1 MGLKKTPSAT
11 MKTTMKKYPLLLVLA
26 VLSLTTAAAAQEFPT
41 EPHEFLLAKL
51 AAEEGR
57 YDEALNRLDK
67 VIAKNPADEVL
78 LYERAMIL
86 LDAGRIER
94 AEAEL
99 RAVVQKSPEFYDGN
113 RVLGRVLL
121 DRSGSDRAKVEEA
134 LRYLQAAYKTNPDD
148 LSTGIA
154 VSQILRSLNRIADAE
169 RVLAAMVERAPDQR
183 ALTFNYAQV
192 LTALDRIAEAK
203 QYLERTVAID
213 PTYSAAVMQL
223 LDIYQQ
229 EAQWQKAA
237 DVLQPLISENPM
249 RLELQRQQAYF
260 FLRAG
265 DARGARDRFRTLTAS
280 DPKDTRSLFYLAEA
294 LNDLEEYAEAEKIFR
309 QLIESDAKDVD
320 YVTSLGLSLAGQKKW
335 DEASQTFTKLQGMAD
350 VPPNLVAVAR
360 TQLAFIE
367 LQKANYDKAIENA
380 KTIFTFNDKPNTQA
394 INIALE
400 ALKKQK
406 KTEEAVALL
415 APLALQFPSDPFVN
429 ARYIAA
435 LASSGQKEK
444 AAELAA
450 AQVKLGTRNAVAS
463 AEAYIQAGDFP
474 AAIALL
480 RSAISAKA
488 DDVDLQFQLGS
499 VHERA
504 GDRKA
509 AEAVFLEVL
518 KKNPEHAP
526 SLNYLGYMWAENGV
540 NLERAQEMLTRAV
553 GQDPDNGAYI
563 DSLGWVYF
571 RLGQLDL
578 AEKYLT
584 DATRLLP
591 RDPTVHEHLG
601 DVLAKRGDMQRA
613 LQLYRTAVDLDPESK
628 DVDKLRSKIAEIE
641 RGKLT
646 TQR

>member
-1 MGLKKTPSAT
+1 
-11 MKTTMKKYPLLLVLA
+11 MKKCSLLLLA
-26 VLSLTTAAAAQEFPT
+26 VLSLTTAAAAQEFPN

-57 YDEALNRLDK
+57 FDEALNRLDK
-67 VIAKNPADEVL
+67 VIAKIPGNPVL

-86 LDAGRIER
+86 IDAGRFER

-99 RAVVQKSPEFYDGN
+99 RNVAQTAPDFYDAN

-121 DRSGSDRAKVEEA
+121 DRAGNDRAKVEEA
-134 LRYLQAAYKTNPDD
+134 LRYLQAAYKANPDD

-154 VSQILRSLNRIADAE
+154 VSQILRSFNRTTEAE
-169 RVLAAMVERAPDQR
+169 RVLASMVERAPDQR
-183 ALTFNYAQV
+183 ALNFNYAQV
-192 LTALDRIAEAK
+192 LAALERNAEAK

-213 PTYSAAVMQL
+213 PTFGAAVMQL
-223 LDIYQQ
+223 LDFYQQ
-229 EAQWQKAA
+229 DNQWQKAA
-237 DVLQPLISENPM
+237 SVLQPLIAENPM

-260 FLRAG
+260 YLRAG
-265 DARGARDRFRTLTAS
+265 DAHSARDRFRTLVAA
-280 DPKDTRSLFYLAEA
+280 DPQDVRSQFYLAES

-309 QLIESDAKDVD
+309 QLVASDAKDVD

-335 DEASQTFTKLQGMAD
+335 DEATQTFTKMLGMSD

-360 TQLAFIE
+360 TQLAYIA
-367 LQKANYDKAIENA
+367 LQKANYGQAVETA
-380 KTIFTFNDKPNTQA
+380 KTILVFNNKPNTQA

-415 APLALQFPSDPFVN
+415 APLAQQFSSDPFIN
-429 ARYIAA
+429 ARFITAMVAA
-435 LASSGQKEK
+435 GQVEK
-444 AAELAA
+444 AREHAA
-450 AQVKLGTRNAVAS
+450 AQVKLGTRNVVAT

-474 AAIALL
+474 SAVALLQAAIAAKPDELDLL
-480 RSAISAKA
+480 
-488 DDVDLQFQLGS
+488 FQLGS
-499 VHERA
+499 VQERA

-509 AEAVFLEVL
+509 SEAVFLKVL
-518 KKNPEHAP
+518 EKNPEHAP
-526 SLNYLGYMWAENGV
+526 SLNYLGYMWAEKGV

-553 GQDPDNGAYI
+553 GQDPDNGAYV

-613 LQLYRTAVDLDPESK
+613 LKLYRTAVDLDPESK

-641 RGKLT
+641 RGALT
-646 TQR
+646 SQR

>member
-1 MGLKKTPSAT
+1 
-11 MKTTMKKYPLLLVLA
+11 MKTTMKKYLLLLLPA
-26 VLSLTTAAAAQEFPT
+26 VLSLTSAATAQEFPT
-41 EPHEFLLAKL
+41 EPHEFLIAKL

-57 YDEALNRLDK
+57 YDEALSHLDK
-67 VIAKNPADEVL
+67 IIAHEPANEVL
-78 LYERAMIL
+78 LYERAMVL

-94 AEAEL
+94 AETEL
-99 RAVVQKSPEFYDGN
+99 RALVHKSPDFYDGN
-113 RVLGRVLL
+113 RILGRVLL
-121 DRSGSDRAKVEEA
+121 DRAGSDRTKVEEA
-134 LRYLQAAYKTNPDD
+134 LRYLQSAYKASPDD

-154 VSQILRSLNRIADAE
+154 VSQILRSLNRFSEAE

-183 ALTFNYAQV
+183 GLNFTYAQV
-192 LTALDRIAEAK
+192 LTALERVTEAK

-213 PTYSAAVMQL
+213 PTFGAAVMQL

-229 EAQWQKAA
+229 EGQWQKAA
-237 DVLQPLISENPM
+237 DMLQPLIAENPM
-249 RLELQRQQAYF
+249 RLELQQQQAYF

-265 DARGARDRFRTLTAS
+265 DARGARDRFRTLVTS
-280 DPKDTRSLFYLAEA
+280 DPKDLRSLFYLAES
-294 LNDLEEYAEAEKIFR
+294 LNDLEQYAEAEKIFR
-309 QLIESDAKDVD
+309 QLIEADAKDVD
-320 YVTSLGLSLAGQKKW
+320 YVTSLGLSLSGQKKW
-335 DEASQTFTKLQGMAD
+335 DEASQAFTKLLGMSD
-350 VPPNLVAVAR
+350 VPPNLNAVAR

-367 LQKANYDKAIENA
+367 LQKANYDKAVEAA
-380 KTIFTFNDKPNTQA
+380 KAIFVFNDKPNTQA

-406 KTEEAVALL
+406 KTDEAVALL
-415 APLALQFPSDPFVN
+415 APLAQQFPSDPFLN

-435 LASSGQKEK
+435 LASAGQKEK
-444 AAELAA
+444 ARELAA
-450 AQVKLGTRNAVAS
+450 AQVKLGTRNVVATS
-463 AEAYIQAGDFP
+463 EAYIQAGDFP
-474 AAIALL
+474 SAIALL
-480 RSAISAKA
+480 QSAINAKT
-488 DDVDLQFQLGS
+488 DELDLEFQLGS
-499 VHERA
+499 VQERA

-509 AEAVFLEVL
+509 AEAVFLDVL

-526 SLNYLGYMWAENGV
+526 SLNYLGYMWAEKGV

-601 DVLAKRGDMQRA
+601 DVHAKRGDMQSA
-613 LQLYRTAVDLDPESK
+613 LKLYRTAVDLDPESK
-628 DVDKLRSKIAEIE
+628 EVDKLRSKIAEIE
-641 RGKLT
+641 RGALT

>member
-1 MGLKKTPSAT
+1 
-11 MKTTMKKYPLLLVLA
+11 MKTTMKKSSLLLLLA
-26 VLSLTTAAAAQEFPT
+26 VLSLSTAATAQEFPT
-41 EPHEFLLAKL
+41 DPSEFLLAKL

-67 VIAKNPADEVL
+67 VIAHDPENEVL
-78 LYERAMIL
+78 RYERAMIL
-86 LDAGRIER
+86 LDAGRMDR
-94 AEAEL
+94 AETEL
-99 RAVVQKSPEFYDGN
+99 RAVLQKSPDFYDGN

-121 DRSGSDRAKVEEA
+121 DGAGSDRTKVEEA
-134 LRYLQAAYKTNPDD
+134 LRYLQAAYKSNPDD

-154 VSQILRSLNRIADAE
+154 VSQILRSLNRIAEAE
-169 RVLAAMVERAPDQR
+169 RVLASMVERAPDQR
-183 ALTFNYAQV
+183 SLNFNYAQV
-192 LTALDRIAEAK
+192 LSALERIPEAK

-213 PTYSAAVMQL
+213 PTFGAAVTQL

-229 EAQWQKAA
+229 EGQWQKAA

-260 FLRAG
+260 LFRAG
-265 DARGARDRFRTLTAS
+265 DARGARDRFRTIVGA
-280 DPKDTRSLFYLAEA
+280 DPKDTRSLFYFGES
-294 LNDLEEYAEAEKIFR
+294 LNDLEEYAEAEKVFR
-309 QLIESDAKDVD
+309 QLIETDAKDVD
-320 YVTSLGLSLAGQKKW
+320 YVTSFGLSLAGQKKW
-335 DEASQTFTKLQGMAD
+335 DQATQTFTKLLGMSD
-350 VPPNLVAVAR
+350 VPPNLIAVAR

-367 LQKANYDKAIENA
+367 LQKANYDKAVEA
-380 KTIFTFNDKPNTQA
+380 AGTIFTFNDKPNVQA
-394 INIALE
+394 ISIALE

-406 KTEEAVALL
+406 KTDEAVALL
-415 APLALQFPSDPFVN
+415 APLVQQFPSDPFIN
-429 ARYIAA
+429 ARYIGALIAA
-435 LASSGQKEK
+435 GQKEK
-444 AAELAA
+444 AREQAA
-450 AQVKLGTRNAVAS
+450 SQVKLGTRNVVAS

-474 AAIALL
+474 SATALL
-480 RSAISAKA
+480 QSAIDAKT
-488 DDVDLQFQLGS
+488 DEIDLQFQLGS
-499 VHERA
+499 VQERA

-509 AEAVFLEVL
+509 AEAVFLNVL

-526 SLNYLGYMWAENGV
+526 SLNYLGYMWAESGV

-553 GQDPDNGAYI
+553 GQDPDNGAYV

-601 DVLAKRGDMQRA
+601 DVLAKRGDMQGA
-613 LQLYRTAVDLDPESK
+613 LRLYRTAVDLDPESK
-628 DVDKLRSKIAEIE
+628 DIDKLRSKIAEIE
-641 RGKLT
+641 RGSQT

>member
-1 MGLKKTPSAT
+1 MGLTTPSAT
-11 MKTTMKKYPLLLVLA
+11 MKTTMKMCSLVLLLA
-26 VLSLTTAAAAQEFPT
+26 VLSFPAAAQEQEFPT
-41 EPHEFLLAKL
+41 DLQEFLLAKL
-51 AAEEGR
+51 AADEGR

-67 VIAKNPADEVL
+67 VITRNPSDEVL

-86 LDAGRIER
+86 LDAGRIDR
-94 AEAEL
+94 AETEL
-99 RAVVQKSPEFYDGN
+99 RAVVQKAPEFYDGN
-113 RVLGRVLL
+113 RVLGRVIL
-121 DRSGSDRAKVEEA
+121 DRAGSDRSRVEEA
-134 LRYLQAAYKTNPDD
+134 LRYLQAAYKANPDD

-154 VSQILRSLNRIADAE
+154 VSQILRSLNRLADAE

-192 LTALDRIAEAK
+192 LGALDRTAEAK

-213 PTYSAAVMQL
+213 PTHSAAAMQL
-223 LDIYQQ
+223 IDIYQQ
-229 EAQWQKAA
+229 DGQWQKAA
-237 DVLQPLISENPM
+237 DLLQPLIAESPM

-260 FLRAG
+260 LLRAG
-265 DARGARDRFRTLTAS
+265 DARGARDRFRRLAAS
-280 DPKDTRSLFYLAEA
+280 DPKDTRVQFYLAEA
-294 LNDLEEYAEAEKIFR
+294 LNDLEEYAEAEKIFK
-309 QLIESDAKDVD
+309 QLIEIDAKDVD
-320 YVTSLGLSLAGQKKW
+320 YVTSLGLALAGQKKW
-335 DEASQTFTKLQGMAD
+335 DEAAQAFTKLQGMED
-350 VPPNLVAVAR
+350 VPANLIAVSR
-360 TQLAFIE
+360 TQLAYIE
-367 LQKANYDKAIENA
+367 LQKANYDKAVETA
-380 KTIFTFNDKPNTQA
+380 RTIFVFNNKPNTQA

-406 KTEEAVALL
+406 KTEETPALL
-415 APLALQFPSDPFVN
+415 APIAQQFPSDPFIN
-429 ARYIAA
+429 ARYVAA
-435 LASSGQKEK
+435 LAAAGQKEK
-444 AAELAA
+444 AGELAA
-450 AQVKLGTRNAVAS
+450 AQVKLGTRNAVAT

-474 AAIALL
+474 AATALL

-488 DDVDLQFQLGS
+488 DEVDLQFQLGS

-526 SLNYLGYMWAENGV
+526 SLNYLGYMWAESGV

-553 GQDPDNGAYI
+553 GHDPDNGAYI

-646 TQR
+646 TER

>member
-1 MGLKKTPSAT
+1 MGPKTPSAT
-11 MKTTMKKYPLLLVLA
+11 MKTTMKKYALLLLA
-26 VLSLTTAAAAQEFPT
+26 VLSLTTAAAAQEFPS

-57 YDEALNRLDK
+57 FDEALNRLDK
-67 VIAKNPADEVL
+67 VIARNPGNEVL
-78 LYERAMIL
+78 LFEKAMIL
-86 LDAGRIER
+86 LDAGRIDR

-99 RAVVQKSPEFYDGN
+99 RAVVQKAPDFYDGN

-121 DRSGSDRAKVEEA
+121 DRAESSRAKVEEA
-134 LRYLQAAYKTNPDD
+134 LRYLQAAYQASPDD
-148 LSTGIA
+148 LSTGIT
-154 VSQILRSLNRIADAE
+154 VSQILRSINRNAEAE

-183 ALTFNYAQV
+183 AINFNYAQV
-192 LTALDRIAEAK
+192 LTALDRLPEAK

-213 PTYSAAVMQL
+213 PTFGAAAMQL
-223 LDIYQQ
+223 VDLYQQ
-229 EAQWQKAA
+229 EGQWQKAA

-260 FLRAG
+260 LLRAG
-265 DARGARDRFRTLTAS
+265 DGRGARDRFRTLVAA
-280 DPKDTRSLFYLAEA
+280 DPKDVRALFYLAES
-294 LNDLEEYAEAEKIFR
+294 LNDLEEYAEAEKILR
-309 QLIESDAKDVD
+309 QLVETDAKDVD
-320 YVTSLGLSLAGQKKW
+320 YVTSLGLSLSGQKKW
-335 DEASQTFTKLQGMAD
+335 DDATKTFSKLLTMSD
-350 VPPNLVAVAR
+350 VPANLAAVAR
-360 TQLAFIE
+360 TQLAFIA
-367 LQKANYDKAIENA
+367 LQTSNYDHAVETA
-380 KTIFTFNDKPNTQA
+380 RAVFTFNEKPNAQA

-406 KTEEAVALL
+406 KPEEAVTLL
-415 APLALQFPSDPFVN
+415 APLAQQFPSDPFVN

-435 LASSGQKEK
+435 LASAGQKEK
-444 AAELAA
+444 ANELAA
-450 AQVKLGTRNAVAS
+450 AQVKLGTRNVVATS
-463 AEAYIQAGDFP
+463 EAYIQAGDFP
-474 AAIALL
+474 SAIAMLQ
-480 RSAISAKA
+480 SGMKAKPEEL
-488 DDVDLQFQLGS
+488 DLQFQLGS

-504 GDRKA
+504 GDRKT
-509 AEAVFLEVL
+509 AEVVFLDVL

-571 RLGQLDL
+571 RLGQLEL

-628 DVDKLRSKIAEIE
+628 DVDKLRSKIAQIE
-641 RGKLT
+641 REALT
-646 TQR
+646 SQR

>member
-1 MGLKKTPSAT
+1 
-11 MKTTMKKYPLLLVLA
+11 MKKCSLLLLA
-26 VLSLTTAAAAQEFPT
+26 VLSLTTAAVAQDVSPHSFPN

-57 YDEALNRLDK
+57 FDEALSRMDK
-67 VIAKNPADEVL
+67 VIAANPSDEVL

-86 LDAGRIER
+86 IDAGRIDR
-94 AEAEL
+94 AESEL
-99 RAVVQKSPEFYDGN
+99 RAVLKKSPEFYDAN

-134 LRYLQAAYKTNPDD
+134 LGFLQTAYKVNPED
-148 LSTGIA
+148 LSSGIA
-154 VSQILRSLNRIADAE
+154 VSQILRSMNRNAEAE

-183 ALTFNYAQV
+183 ALNFNYAQV
-192 LTALDRIAEAK
+192 LTALDRGKEAK

-213 PTYSAAVMQL
+213 PTFGAAVMQL

-229 EAQWQKAA
+229 ENEWAKAA
-237 DVLQPLISENPM
+237 SVLQPLISENPM

-260 FLRAG
+260 YLRAG
-265 DARGARDRFRTLTAS
+265 DARGARDRFRTLVTA
-280 DPKDTRSLFYLAEA
+280 DPKDTRSQFYLAES

-309 QLIESDAKDVD
+309 QLIVSDPKDVD
-320 YVTSLGLSLAGQKKW
+320 YVTSFGLSLAGQKKW
-335 DEASQTFTKLQGMAD
+335 DEAAQTFTQLLAMSDA
-350 VPPNLVAVAR
+350 PENLLAVAR
-360 TQLAFIE
+360 TQLAYIA
-367 LQKANYDKAIENA
+367 LQQSNYDKAVEAA
-380 KTIFTFNDKPNTQA
+380 KPIFVFNGKPNTQA

-406 KTEEAVALL
+406 KKEEAVAML
-415 APLALQFPSDPFVN
+415 ASLAQQFPNDPFVN
-429 ARYIAA
+429 ARYITA
-435 LASSGQKEK
+435 LANAGQ
-444 AAELAA
+444 AESARHHA
-450 AQVKLGTRNAVAS
+450 NAQVKLGTRNIVATS
-463 AEAYIQAGDFP
+463 EAYIQAGDYP
-474 AAIALL
+474 TAIAVLKQGL
-480 RSAISAKA
+480 EAKP
-488 DDVDLQFQLGS
+488 DEIDLQFQLGS
-499 VHERA
+499 VQERA
-504 GDRKA
+504 GDRKS

-526 SLNYLGYMWAENGV
+526 SLNYLGYMWAEKGV

-553 GQDPDNGAYI
+553 GQDPENGAYI

-641 RGKLT
+641 RSALT
-646 TQR
+646 SQR